1 MNQPTKVIT
10 GKCRASFL
18 NVFQPKSINGSDPK
32 YSVSLIIPKTDK
44 KTIDKVNAAIEAAKE
59 LGKEK
64 WNGKIPPVLKTP
76 LRDGDEERPDDAVYK
91 NSYFVNATAKQQ
103 PGMVDQALN
112 PIMDSTELYSGCY
125 IRASL
130 NFYPFSVNGNKGIA
144 CGLNNVQKLADG
156 DPLGGRSRAEDD
168 FDSVEDDVLG

>member
-44 KTIDKVNAAIEAAKE
+44 KTIDKINAAIDAAKE

-76 LRDGDEERPDDAVYK
+76 LRDGDEERPDDSTYK
-91 NSYFVNATAKQQ
+91 NSYFVNATSKQQ

-156 DPLGGRSRAEDD
+156 EPLGGRSRAEDD
-168 FDSVEDDVLG
+168 FDSVDDDMLG